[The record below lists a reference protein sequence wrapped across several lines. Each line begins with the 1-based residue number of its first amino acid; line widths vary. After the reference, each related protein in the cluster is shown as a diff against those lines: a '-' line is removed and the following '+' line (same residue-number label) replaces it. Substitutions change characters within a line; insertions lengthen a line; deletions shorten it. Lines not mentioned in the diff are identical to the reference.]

1 MSLRV
6 PGAAGGKAPRDPG
19 SPRNFKCQVWKFWSG
34 DRRLGRRVA
43 RLAAAPS
50 LSIVARLRESGK
62 EDDSER
68 LGVSGPEPRRDGA
81 QAQEGWEDD
90 GSIKTALTRTTCD
103 KGGTEPHLSII

>member
-1 MSLRV
+1 MRTFLDMSLRCWRV
-6 PGAAGGKAPRDPG
+6 RLHLAARQAPGTGQFENFGPG
-19 SPRNFKCQVWKFWSG
+19 IE
-34 DRRLGRRVA
+34 
-43 RLAAAPS
+43 RLAAAPPVS
-50 LSIVARLRESGK
+50 TVARLRESGK